1 MEHICSNGTPCVI
14 VIYSCFFAFLH
25 LKTPK
30 MHRFSPHLGK
40 HSICALAMPGVV
52 EIHGH
57 LVEEVVVIVPGR
69 VLGIFLGVLFFEK
82 EIQVVAS

>member
-1 MEHICSNGTPCVI
+1 MNSLMEHICSNGTPCVI
-14 VIYSCFFAFLH
+14 VIYSGFFVFLH

-40 HSICALAMPGVV
+40 HSICALVMPGVV

-69 VLGIFLGVLFFEK
+69 PFFCK